1 MRQRLRN
8 YAWKMVHDTGAADS
22 IAEDA
27 VLRALERL
35 EVDRPRFFLPWLF
48 QIARNLGLH
57 WIRDKKSTERM
68 LEKQGYRENRSAFAD
83 TLSRE
88 ALKIFDV
95 EIQRLSEHQRQVLLM
110 RIIDRLSYGEIGK
123 KLEMSQGAA
132 RALGHR
138 ARTNL
143 ANWLGYMRAL

>member
-1 MRQRLRN
+1 VRQRLRN
-8 YAWKMVHDTGAADS
+8 YAWKMVHDTGAADA

-48 QIARNLGLH
+48 QISRNLALH

-68 LEKQGYRENRSAFAD
+68 LEKQGYRDNRSAFAD

-88 ALKIFDV
+88 ALKIFDG
-95 EIQRLSEHQRQVLLM
+95 EIQRLTERQRQVLLM
-110 RIIDRLSYGEIGK
+110 RVIDHLSYEEIGE
-123 KLEMSQGAA
+123 KLGLSRGAA

-138 ARTNL
+138 ARANL
-143 ANWLGYMRAL
+143 ASWLGYMRAL

>member
-1 MRQRLRN
+1 
-8 YAWKMVHDTGAADS
+8 
-22 IAEDA
+22 
-27 VLRALERL
+27 
-35 EVDRPRFFLPWLF
+35 
-48 QIARNLGLH
+48 
-57 WIRDKKSTERM
+57 M
-68 LEKQGYRENRSAFAD
+68 LEKQGHRENRSAFAD

-95 EIQRLSEHQRQVLLM
+95 EIQRLSERQRQVLLM